1 MSMQK
6 NSEFFLGNWGRI
18 LSHYGEC
25 QCSYYGKFV
34 IFMLGLFSGYYV
46 LCGGDPESKVKGN
59 ASHEGILLVIG
70 NV

>member
-1 MSMQK
+1 MSKQK
-6 NSEFFLGNWGRI
+6 NSNFFRELG
-18 LSHYGEC
+18 
-25 QCSYYGKFV
+25 SYVTLWRVSAQFYGKFGV
-34 IFMLGLFSGYYV
+34 FMLGLFSGYYV